1 MPDWVY
7 ELVEAFISFMDGLT
21 LVDELTFAASA
32 TVVAFLVVLIHE
44 IGHLIAAVTLRHRVA
59 ELVVGDG
66 DDPLL
71 TVRAGGFQI
80 RLGTITGSGDTAGY
94 VVYDGTQA
102 TPRDA
107 LIIALAGPFASL
119 AGAVTTGV
127 TIPVVWSHA
136 GIAFALVAA
145 TALGL
150 LCFVGNM
157 VPSGENPGSWS
168 DGRWAQVAWR
178 ALRAPSRPE
187 PLAWTDP
194 HEATS
199 VAPPTP

>member
-7 ELVEAFISFMDGLT
+7 ELVEAIVSFMDGLT
-21 LVDELTFAASA
+21 LFDALVTAVSG

-44 IGHLIAAVTLRHRVA
+44 IGHLIAAVTLRQRVA
-59 ELVVGDG
+59 ELVVGD
-66 DDPLL
+66 DNPLL
-71 TVRAGGFQI
+71 TVRAGGFQL

-94 VVYDGTQA
+94 VVYDGTRA

-107 LIIALAGPFASL
+107 LVIALAGPFASL
-119 AGAVTTGV
+119 AGAIITGL

-136 GIAFALVAA
+136 GIAFAMVAA
-145 TALGL
+145 TAFGL
-150 LCFVGNM
+150 LCFVGNL
-157 VPSGENPGSWS
+157 VPSGEHPASWS

-178 ALRAPSRPE
+178 ALRTPSRSE

-199 VAPPTP
+199 VPPPGH

>member
-7 ELVEAFISFMDGLT
+7 ELVEAFVSFTDGLT
-21 LVDELTFAASA
+21 LFDALIIGMSG
-32 TVVAFLVVLIHE
+32 TVVAFLVVLVHE
-44 IGHLIAAVTLRHRVA
+44 LGHLIAAVTLRHRVA
-59 ELVVGDG
+59 ELVVGD
-66 DDPLL
+66 DEPLL
-71 TVRAGGFQI
+71 TVRSGGFQL

-94 VVYDGTQA
+94 VLYDGTRA

-107 LIIALAGPFASL
+107 FVIALAGPLASL
-119 AGAVTTGV
+119 AGAVITGLAV
-127 TIPVVWSHA
+127 PVVWSHA

-150 LCFVGNM
+150 LCSVGNM
-157 VPSGENPGSWS
+157 VPNGEHPASWS

-178 ALRAPSRPE
+178 ALRAPTRLHVP
-187 PLAWTDP
+187 AWIDP

-199 VAPPTP
+199 VPPPRR